1 LFVSGHEGVAGT
13 SRDKLKLRVE
23 IIGVFRLLN
32 RVPFCTVAL
41 IIDQLIYYLA
51 IVVKKTF
58 RSRWICC
65 MGSFLASSLTPL
77 MMIIFIV
84 T

>member
-1 LFVSGHEGVAGT
+1 LSVSGHEGVAGT
-13 SRDKLKLRVE
+13 SGDKLKLRVE
-23 IIGVFRLLN
+23 IIAVFRSLN

-51 IVVKKTF
+51 IVVKTF

>member
-13 SRDKLKLRVE
+13 SGDKLKLRVE

-32 RVPFCTVAL
+32 RVCFVAL
-41 IIDQLIYYLA
+41 MIDQLIYYLA

-65 MGSFLASSLTPL
+65 MGSFLASSLTSL
-77 MMIIFIV
+77 MMIIYS
-84 T
+84 